1 MKLEIE
7 RQVTADSV
15 VATFGYYLVVM
26 DLECE
31 LNSKDFV
38 DRAWKTAEAAAA
50 EAMEPQN
57 WILFL
62 NRHLFEVSR
71 GRALLNSLLVDSL
84 LKARFSII
92 DSQADIS
99 TLANVPC
106 KLLGFPNN
114 PVQLELP
121 SGRIGFGNLLELGD
135 KNLQHV
141 LTAMPGQYRVWASC
155 DDAQEYEHQS
165 SLHMQ
170 TDVSRYPENDGPDW
184 EFIFQR
190 LD

>member
-1 MKLEIE
+1 MKLEVE
-7 RQVTADSV
+7 RQIIADSV

-31 LNSKDFV
+31 LNCKDFV
-38 DRAWKTAEAAAA
+38 DRTWKTAEAAAA
-50 EAMEPQN
+50 EAKEPHN

-71 GRALLNSLLVDSL
+71 GRALLKSLLVDSL
-84 LKARFSII
+84 LKARFSVI
-92 DSQADIS
+92 DSRADIS
-99 TLANVPC
+99 SLAEVPC
-106 KLLGFPNN
+106 KLLGYPNN

-135 KNLQHV
+135 KCLQHV
-141 LTAMPGQYRVWASC
+141 LTVTPGQYRVWVVC
-155 DDAQEYEHQS
+155 DDEQEYEHQS

-170 TDVSRYPENDGPDW
+170 TDVSQYPENDGPDW